1 MVHPT
6 KPTGVGGEVTKKAAI
21 AGGTAA
27 VGLAAFLWYYNTEI
41 AKAPHIYVG
50 EGLLKERVYP
60 RCTVLQQPYRPTP
73 WALNTH
79 VHTILGLVR
88 KASIFGRYTRQ
99 LIITPDGGT
108 IGLDWWMGCDAARYA
123 PADTPIL
130 LVLHGI
136 NGGSHEGYCKWVCAA
151 AVKKGWRAV
160 VLNYRGCNG
169 LPLTAPRG
177 YTATMTYDVQ
187 RAIVSMKG
195 RFPTAPLFASGYS
208 LGGLILA
215 KYLSESDS
223 GFYEQHEVGH
233 GVTQPPSFSGSGLV
247 AAAVVSSPVCLA
259 NSLSKLSKPWTI
271 DYMYNLAVAWKLR
284 EFIKEHRAMIKRT
297 STFDIQ
303 KALNTWEVQ
312 EMENQRVSAEFG
324 YLSRMEY
331 YEQASSLDYIPNITT
346 PTLFLLSR
354 DDPFLGVLPDKE
366 CAANPNTLLAS
377 TKAGGHIGFLQGM
390 WPLGYA
396 YMDGAVVGFLDATLK
411 HYPTSSRQQGRAVAD
426 QPRCQQ
432 ADLHSVPAEL
442 EQYEHITTTTA
453 VTGAAGP
460 GAAAAGQ
467 GTAHE
472 QQPAAE
478 LSRLLSMHCQAA
490 GRGPWAA
497 ARSRL

>member
-1 MVHPT
+1 
-6 KPTGVGGEVTKKAAI
+6 
-21 AGGTAA
+21 

-366 CAANPNTLLAS
+366 CAANPNTLLAL
-377 TKAGGHIGFLQGM
+377 TQFGGHVAFLQGI
-390 WPLGYA
+390 WPLGTA
-396 YMDGAVVGFLDATLK
+396 YMDNAVLEFLEAAMNHGPRKGEGKGSQVAPGAT
-411 HYPTSSRQQGRAVAD
+411 QEAVAV
-426 QPRCQQ
+426 
-432 ADLHSVPAEL
+432 S
-442 EQYEHITTTTA
+442 
-453 VTGAAGP
+453 AAAA
-460 GAAAAGQ
+460 AAAAGASNSSSTNSAAPSSTSMSPDFSTPGVVMQ
-467 GTAHE
+467 PTNADLAGGATEGPSPHE
-472 QQPAAE
+472 VWACLLEQVQQA
-478 LSRLLSMHCQAA
+478 LD
-490 GRGPWAA
+490 AA
-497 ARSRL
+497 ASAPPASKL

>member
-1 MVHPT
+1 
-6 KPTGVGGEVTKKAAI
+6 
-21 AGGTAA
+21 
-27 VGLAAFLWYYNTEI
+27 
-41 AKAPHIYVG
+41 
-50 EGLLKERVYP
+50 
-60 RCTVLQQPYRPTP
+60 
-73 WALNTH
+73 
-79 VHTILGLVR
+79 
-88 KASIFGRYTRQ
+88 
-99 LIITPDGGT
+99 
-108 IGLDWWMGCDAARYA
+108 MGCDHHSYS
-123 PADTPIL
+123 PPDMPVL
-130 LVLHGI
+130 LVIHGI
-136 NGGSHEGYCKWVCAA
+136 NGGSHEGYVKWACAA
-151 AVKKGWRAV
+151 AASKGWRAV
-160 VLNYRGCNG
+160 AMCNRGCNG
-169 LPLTAPRG
+169 VPLTAPRG
-177 YTATMTYDVQ
+177 YSATNTHDLHRVIQ
-187 RAIVSMKG
+187 SIKG
-195 RFPTAPLFASGYS
+195 RFPSAPIFAAGYS
-208 LGGLILA
+208 MGGISLT
-215 KYLSESDS
+215 KYLAEADS
-223 GFYEQHEVGH
+223 GLFDVAH
-233 GVTQPPSFSGSGLV
+233 TSSTPALSTTRAPSFSGSGLV

-259 NSLSKLSKPWTI
+259 NMMKRITRPWTL
-271 DYMYNLAVAWKLR
+271 DYIYNLAVAAGLR
-284 EFIKEHRAMIKRT
+284 YFIWTHRHSIKT
-297 STFDIQ
+297 VSNFDIQ
-303 KALNTWEVQ
+303 GALWEWTLPGLEEIGISQ
-312 EMENQRVSAEFG
+312 EFG
-324 YLSRMEY
+324 YVNRHQY